1 MDIFKILSRSTK
13 LSYRNPNKPESAF
26 ELPSAGTSVNPQLYR
41 DVRPD
46 TVGKKRKRNTNCGAK
61 DNGLESDIDINYFA
75 SKSDVPEIKNVIHDN
90 EKPDQDHA
98 MDESDCRKA
107 LQSHRIKITILKS
120 RKIRDKNSEK
130 LSKRR
135 KVKSVLKQE
144 FKQIYPQ
151 PLMKFEELRSLY
163 RISNRLT
170 ENLAK
175 QSYNIPTEI
184 QMASLP
190 LLLRPEI
197 ALKDCSHGL
206 ESPEMNLL
214 AIAPTGSGKT
224 LAFLI
229 PIIDQI
235 LQRRRKSEDKT
246 IHILEALVIAPTKEL
261 ADQILTEAK
270 ILCEGTGVKV
280 SGMRKGLRVIDEELL
295 TQSAPSS
302 EEKQSVDLVPKQ
314 PVTKADILI
323 TTPGI
328 FSNSLRNSNTS
339 VSACLPSVRTLVLD
353 EADIL
358 LDPLFYEQTCSI
370 WNALT
375 CPHLRT
381 TLWSATISS
390 SVESLA
396 LSIIRKRFTKQPPL
410 VRIVVGLKDSA
421 LPTISHT
428 LSYCGTEKGKIL
440 ELRNLLH
447 TSSTESNTHKTLR
460 PPIIIF
466 TQTIPRAT
474 ALYDEL
480 LYDIPPQAGGSS
492 RLAVLHS
499 SLSDTARSTTLNRFR
514 SGEIW
519 VLITTDILS
528 RGVDFRG
535 VNAVINYDIP
545 NDAAGYIH
553 RVGRTGRC
561 GRKGGVAVTFYTRE
575 DVPYIRGVV
584 NVIEASRK
592 ASGISDDNDKDK
604 GNAWLL
610 DILPKLD
617 KTEKKKLKIRGVEAR
632 REDIANKTNDT
643 EDKKSIKQKVRHS
656 STRIST
662 RSGYERKLQNRRR
675 DAIKASIIKKK
686 RALQEDSDKV
696 TTQ

>member
-1 MDIFKILSRSTK
+1 MDIFKVLSRSTK
-13 LSYRNPNKPESAF
+13 LPHRNLNKSESTF
-26 ELPSAGTSVNPQLYR
+26 ELPSAGTSVNPQLFR
-41 DVRPD
+41 DALSD
-46 TVGKKRKRNTNCGAK
+46 SSGKKRKRHTESGAK
-61 DNGLESDIDINYFA
+61 DAVSESDIDINYFA
-75 SKSDVPEIKNVIHDN
+75 SKTDAHENKNVIHN
-90 EKPDQDHA
+90 TEKPDPNHN

-107 LQSHRIKITILKS
+107 LKSHRIKITILQS
-120 RKIRDKNSEK
+120 RKIREKNSEK
-130 LSKRR
+130 SKKGR
-135 KVKSVLKQE
+135 KVKSVVKQE

-151 PLMKFEELRSLY
+151 PLLKFEELPSLY
-163 RISNRLT
+163 GISNRLA

-175 QSYNIPTEI
+175 QSYNIPTEV

-190 LLLRPEI
+190 LLLKPEI
-197 ALKDCSHGL
+197 ALKDSNHGL
-206 ESPEMNLL
+206 DGLDMNVL

-235 LQRRRKSEDKT
+235 LQRRRKSENKA
-246 IHILEALVIAPTKEL
+246 IHILEALVVAPTKEL

-295 TQSAPSS
+295 NLDAPTS
-302 EEKQSVDLVPKQ
+302 EERQSIDLTPKQ
-314 PVTKADILI
+314 PVTKTDILI

-339 VSACLPSVRTLVLD
+339 TSICLPSVRTLVLD

-358 LDPLFYEQTCSI
+358 LDPLFVEQTCSI

-375 CPHLRT
+375 YPNLRT

-396 LSIIRKRFTKQPPL
+396 LSIIRKRYKKEPL
-410 VRIVVGLKDSA
+410 LIRIVVGLKDSA

-428 LSYCGTEKGKIL
+428 LSYCGSEKGKIL

-447 TSSTESNTHKTLR
+447 SSSGKSNAAKALR

-499 SLSDTARSTTLNRFR
+499 SLSDTARLTTLNRFR

-561 GRKGGVAVTFYTRE
+561 GRKGGAAITFYTRE

-592 ASGISDDNDKDK
+592 ASGISDDNGEEK

-632 REDIANKTNDT
+632 REDSANKNNNI
-643 EDKKSIKQKVRHS
+643 EEKRNIKQKTRNS

-662 RSGYERKLQNRRR
+662 RSGYERKLQNRKR
-675 DAIKASIIKKK
+675 DAIKASLIKKEK
-686 RALQEDSDKV
+686 ALQENTDKV
-696 TTQ
+696 ITQ

>member
-13 LSYRNPNKPESAF
+13 LPHRNPNKSESSF
-26 ELPSAGTSVNPQLYR
+26 ELPSAGTSVNPQLFR

-46 TVGKKRKRNTNCGAK
+46 SFGKKRKRYADSGAK
-61 DNGLESDIDINYFA
+61 DIGLENDIDTNYFA
-75 SKSDVPEIKNVIHDN
+75 SKSDVPEINNVTHNN
-90 EKPDQDHA
+90 EKLDQDHT

-120 RKIRDKNSEK
+120 RKIREKNS
-130 LSKRR
+130 SNGR
-135 KVKSVLKQE
+135 KVKSVVKQE

-151 PLMKFEELRSLY
+151 PLMKFTELRSLY
-163 RISNRLT
+163 RISSRLA

-175 QSYNIPTEI
+175 QSYNIPTEV

-197 ALKDCSHGL
+197 AIKDSTHSLDGL
-206 ESPEMNLL
+206 DMNLL

-235 LQRRRKSEDKT
+235 LQRRSKSGNKN

-295 TQSAPSS
+295 TQDAPSS
-302 EEKQSVDLVPKQ
+302 EEKQSTDQTPKQ
-314 PVTKADILI
+314 PVTKVDILV

-328 FSNSLRNSNTS
+328 FSNSLKNSNSSGS
-339 VSACLPSVRTLVLD
+339 VCLPSVRTLVLD

-358 LDPLFYEQTCSI
+358 LDPLFYEQTFSI

-390 SVESLA
+390 SIESLA
-396 LSIIRKRFTKQPPL
+396 LSIIRKRFTKQPL
-410 VRIVVGLKDSA
+410 LIRIVVGLKDSA

-440 ELRNLLH
+440 ALRNLLH
-447 TSSTESNTHKTLR
+447 TSSGESNTPKALR

-466 TQTIPRAT
+466 TQTITRAT

-480 LYDIPPQAGGSS
+480 LYDIPSQAGGSS

-499 SLSDTARSTTLNRFR
+499 SLSDTARLITLNRFR
-514 SGEIW
+514 NGEIW

-561 GRKGGVAVTFYTRE
+561 GRKGGAAVTFYTRE

-592 ASGISDDNDKDK
+592 ASGISDDNDKEK

-610 DILPKLD
+610 DILPRLD

-632 REDIANKTNDT
+632 REDVANKNNNIEERQTL
-643 EDKKSIKQKVRHS
+643 KQKVKRS
-656 STRIST
+656 NTRIST

-675 DAIKASIIKKK
+675 DAIKASMIKKE
-686 RALQEDSDKV
+686 RALQENFDKV
-696 TTQ
+696 MT